1 MVHDARFDE
10 VFLEVLDRL
19 YSRVALLVGSRH
31 LADDLVQDVY
41 VRLKS
46 RAGRRGRFVEH
57 PNPYGYALA
66 TAMNLARGQWR
77 SARRTTTLDRAG
89 EASDDGGL
97 SHFESWEAVS
107 HVLQSLTV
115 KEAVVVLLVD
125 LDGHSLDEAA
135 ELLGVH
141 KGTAQRNRMRA
152 VAKLREALVSPAF
165 GVDGDAR

>member
-66 TAMNLARGQWR
+66 TAMNLARGSGGRHAERPPWTGPGKHR
-77 SARRTTTLDRAG
+77 TMVVYRTSNRGRRFPTC
-89 EASDDGGL
+89 SN
-97 SHFESWEAVS
+97 H
-107 HVLQSLTV
+107 
-115 KEAVVVLLVD
+115 
-125 LDGHSLDEAA
+125 
-135 ELLGVH
+135 
-141 KGTAQRNRMRA
+141 
-152 VAKLREALVSPAF
+152 
-165 GVDGDAR
+165 